1 MREIEL
7 FYQRIR
13 IVCGSNYNLNTFPTK
28 GGQSAGRKK
37 FAKFELLKKLQCG
50 SDLFRMKASS

>member
-37 FAKFELLKKLQCG
+37 FAKFELLKKLFEIVWGNKIQR
-50 SDLFRMKASS
+50 D